1 MFCLWRCTKHV
12 LVEDSLIHIH
22 WNNAR
27 AFDIFANHGYIQTC
41 TISTILPYV
50 SYCMYTGW
58 LSCHEVGWMAVV
70 LLVSAAKPE
79 SLRWCFNICKR
90 EATGYLWRSQVTPPS
105 QLLFEP
111 KSNQTVSTAMLQ
123 HKIQN
128 WTQRNVKLQHKVTE
142 WRNLSVFASLF
153 SSLHRYL
160 SLSPSLCLSLTP
172 PPLTFQHHP
181 LLLPPDKASIV
192 SQMLFNMESLSLCP
206 SYRAIHM
213 AKSSSL
219 RFTTLCPIKSPT
231 EL

>member
-1 MFCLWRCTKHV
+1 MRMHLTFLQTMDTFKHAPYQQFYHTCLIACIRADCHV
-12 LVEDSLIHIH
+12 MR
-22 WNNAR
+22 WA
-27 AFDIFANHGYIQTC
+27 
-41 TISTILPYV
+41 
-50 SYCMYTGW
+50 GW
-58 LSCHEVGWMAVV
+58 
-70 LLVSAAKPE
+70 
-79 SLRWCFNICKR
+79 RWCCWCR
-90 EATGYLWRSQVTPPS
+90 LPSQKVWGGVSTFVSVKQLGIYDGARWPPPS

-213 AKSSSL
+213 AKWGYL
-219 RFTTLCPIKSPT
+219 PPFASPRCVQ
-231 EL
+231 